1 VGGAEVGVVMNRVL
15 IVDDDVLVRN
25 ALVREFKHRGLQAD
39 GAANLQEALTLS
51 KTLNPD
57 LAVVDLR
64 LEAQSGLEVL
74 RELRD
79 AQPEVRVVMLT
90 AYGSIPMAVQAVR
103 LGAVDFLTKPLGA
116 DKILEAVSAGPP
128 SPRSLARVEYEII
141 VRTLAACGGNVSEAA
156 RCLRIHRRSLQ
167 RKLRKRP
174 PLV

>member
-1 VGGAEVGVVMNRVL
+1 MNRVL
-15 IVDDDVLVRN
+15 IVDDDPLVRN
-25 ALVREFKHRGLQAD
+25 ALVRDFKHRGLQAD
-39 GAANLQEALTLS
+39 GASNLEEALTLS
-51 KTLNPD
+51 RSLNPD

-64 LEAQSGLEVL
+64 LEEKSGMEVL

-79 AQPEVRVVMLT
+79 SHPEVRVVMLT
-90 AYGSIPMAVQAVR
+90 AYGSIPLAVQALR

-116 DKILEAVSAGPP
+116 DKILEAVHSGPP
-128 SPRSLARVEYEII
+128 TPRSLARVEYEII
-141 VRTLAACGGNVSEAA
+141 RRTLDACDGNVSEAA

>member
-1 VGGAEVGVVMNRVL
+1 MNRVL
-15 IVDDDVLVRN
+15 VVDDDALVRN
-25 ALVREFKHRGLQAD
+25 ALVRDFKHRGLQAD
-39 GAANLQEALTLS
+39 GAGNLQEALALS
-51 KTLNPD
+51 KVLSPD

-64 LEAQSGLEVL
+64 LDDQSGLDVL

-79 AQPEVRVVMLT
+79 TQPEVRVVMLT
-90 AYGSIPMAVQAVR
+90 AYGTIPLAVEALR

-116 DKILEAVSAGPP
+116 DKILEALRAGPP
-128 SPRSLARVEYEII
+128 APRSLARVEYEII
-141 VRTLAACGGNVSEAA
+141 RRTLDACEGNVSEAA